1 MSCSAAWAQ
10 TAPAKTN
17 SNKSYAVDV
26 PGTKEWVDTNI
37 DVHGGAKLLFTATG
51 KIAYPPDDSYSGRS
65 RTLGTFGPDGLARGW
80 ADLIH
85 QYAVDD
91 AGHGA
96 LIGRIGSESYAQA
109 FLVGAGKEYDVPV
122 AGRLMLGINQSMS
135 DASTASGSF
144 HVTIEVLDE
153 GSESAANPGGPV
165 EALVP
170 GITPDLLS
178 KIPRRVSDPASK
190 PGDMVNVLIVGTQ
203 EQVVNVFTTAGW
215 VQVDKTVENTALNA
229 VMDSLEKKDYLT
241 MPMSTLFL
249 FNRPQDYGFAHGEPV
264 KVAMSRNHLRVWKSP
279 YEVEGRPLW
288 CVAATHD
295 IGFERDQRNNGV
307 THKIDPAID
316 GEREYVN
323 GTLSGTGLVI
333 QRDHVTP
340 ADPLTTAKTATGGE
354 FHSDG
359 RVLVLVLKNNAGN
372 GFTQP
377 GEIAKGAESA
387 EQPTSSDT
395 SGLSDS
401 KITAGLKQALEV
413 STGNAIASTGKPDGF
428 LKNEAIKILLPEKLA
443 AIGKEMR
450 MLGMGAPVD
459 ELEVGMN
466 RAAEQATPEAKE
478 IFLSA
483 LKKMSFDD
491 VRKILFGSDTAATE
505 YFKRTSSADLTTAFS
520 PTVHQS
526 MENVG
531 VVKKYDNLME
541 SAPQISSLAGG
552 FNLDE
557 YVVGK
562 TLDGLFYMLGQE
574 EQKIRKNPAAQVT
587 SLLKEVFGRK

>member
-1 MSCSAAWAQ
+1 M
-10 TAPAKTN
+10 
-17 SNKSYAVDV
+17 
-26 PGTKEWVDTNI
+26 DTNI
-37 DVHGGAKLLFTATG
+37 DVHGGAKLRFTATG
-51 KIAYPPDDSYSGRS
+51 KITYPPDDSYSGSS
-65 RTLGTFGPDGLARGW
+65 RTLGTFGPDGLGRGW

-85 QYAVDD
+85 QYAVDN

-109 FLVGAGKEYDVPV
+109 FLVGASKDYAVPA

-135 DASTASGSF
+135 DASTAEGSF

-153 GSESAANPGGPV
+153 GSKDAVNPGGPV
-165 EALVP
+165 ETRVP

-178 KIPRRVSDPASK
+178 KIPRRVSDPAGK

-203 EQVVNVFTTAGW
+203 EQVLDVFTTAGW
-215 VQVDKTVENTALNA
+215 VQVDKTVGNTALNA
-229 VMDSLEKKDYLT
+229 VMDSIEKKDYLT
-241 MPMSTLFL
+241 MPMSELFL
-249 FNRPQDYGFAHGEPV
+249 FNRPQDYGFAHAEPV

-279 YEVEGRPLW
+279 YEVEGRLLW

-359 RVLVLVLKNNAGN
+359 RVLVLVLRTTGS
-372 GFTQP
+372 GFAQSGDTLQ
-377 GEIAKGAESA
+377 GAESA
-387 EQPTSSDT
+387 TRPATPDA

-401 KITAGLKQALEV
+401 KITAGLMQALQV

-443 AIGKEMR
+443 TIGKGMR
-450 MLGMGAPVD
+450 MMGMGAPVD

-466 RAAEQATPEAKE
+466 RAAEQATPKAKA

-483 LKKMSFDD
+483 LEKMSFDD
-491 VRKILFGSDTAATE
+491 ARKILVWQRHGSHRVFQAHQ
-505 YFKRTSSADLTTAFS
+505 FRRTDHSIFT
-520 PTVHQS
+520 HR
-526 MENVG
+526 
-531 VVKKYDNLME
+531 
-541 SAPQISSLAGG
+541 AP
-552 FNLDE
+552 
-557 YVVGK
+557 V
-562 TLDGLFYMLGQE
+562 DGE
-574 EQKIRKNPAAQVT
+574 RRRSERV
-587 SLLKEVFGRK
+587 